1 MYSNKKVK
9 LKVIKDKIP
18 KTKKKIRLNRLIE
31 KQHPIKEEEY
41 EPPSDMISTDTGR
54 FNI

>member
-9 LKVIKDKIP
+9 LKVIRSPSQKI
-18 KTKKKIRLNRLIE
+18 KKKVRLNRLIE
-31 KQHPIKEEEY
+31 KQHPIKQEEY

>member
-1 MYSNKKVK
+1 MYSNIKVK
-9 LKVIKDKIP
+9 LKVIHQPSQKI
-18 KTKKKIRLNRLIE
+18 KKKVRLNKLIE
-31 KQHPIKEEEY
+31 KPHPIKEEY